1 MIPASMT
8 KIFTVLVAAENI
20 KPEQLDE
27 LVTISID
34 ATDFSYSNDCSNT
47 GYEVDEQVTV
57 RDLFYGT
64 ILPSG
69 ADSAVS
75 LATYVAGSQE
85 AFVDMM
91 NQELEKWDCR
101 RPHILPTV
109 SAYTM
114 MTITV
119 HHMIWQ

>member
-1 MIPASMT
+1 M
-8 KIFTVLVAAENI
+8 
-20 KPEQLDE
+20 
-27 LVTISID
+27 
-34 ATDFSYSNDCSNT
+34 
-47 GYEVDEQVTV
+47 DEQVTV

-91 NQELEKWDCR
+91 NQELEKIGIVGDHTFYQLCR
-101 RPHILPTV
+101 HI
-109 SAYTM
+109 
-114 MTITV
+114 
-119 HHMIWQ
+119 Q

>member
-1 MIPASMT
+1 MVPASMT

-69 ADSAVS
+69 
-75 LATYVAGSQE
+75 Q
-85 AFVDMM
+85 
-91 NQELEKWDCR
+91 
-101 RPHILPTV
+101 ILRFLWQLMWP
-109 SAYTM
+109 
-114 MTITV
+114 V
-119 HHMIWQ
+119 HRKHLWI